1 MERRKGIFHWGNI
14 YLTPDKMS
22 GSYLLTGTIKPYGVR
37 RKPMFQI
44 IAFNT
49 VQATVETE
57 ADAEVMRAKFQRA
70 IDDSYRGGE
79 PCRVTVQRKEA

>member
-1 MERRKGIFHWGNI
+1 
-14 YLTPDKMS
+14 
-22 GSYLLTGTIKPYGVR
+22 
-37 RKPMFQI
+37 MFQI

-49 VQATVETE
+49 IQATAQTE
-57 ADAEVMRAKFQRA
+57 AEAEVKRAKIQQA